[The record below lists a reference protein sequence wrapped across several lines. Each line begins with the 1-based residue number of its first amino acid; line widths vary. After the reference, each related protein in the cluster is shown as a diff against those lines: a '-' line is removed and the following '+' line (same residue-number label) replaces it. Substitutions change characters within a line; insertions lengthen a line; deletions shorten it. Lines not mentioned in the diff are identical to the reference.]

1 MRQIAYRYWNPDEH
15 GVAPHRHGFNH
26 GPTLADACVAQDD
39 PEHQGHANAVRIHQ
53 SDCRAQ
59 QRKVILDWVR
69 GQVGDDGVGERG
81 RDEQGEDERG
91 ERPERPVEVG
101 RGREVGGRVCGR
113 EGVERVDAAKEY
125 LVTQSD
131 AVEIQ
136 FSEITQGR
144 REGDLLGERTDGF
157 GVNVE
162 MVLIVVYVPE
172 GRVASVRDVAC
183 STAFNIRV
191 CLLSTQKGDCTSSL
205 ALSRRRATDVACR
218 RWLAEC

>member
-1 MRQIAYRYWNPDEH
+1 MSLRSRVRQIAYRYWNPDEH

-125 LVTQSD
+125 LVTQWKFNSLKSPR
-131 AVEIQ
+131 V
-136 FSEITQGR
+136 
-144 REGDLLGERTDGF
+144 GERVIDWERGLT
-157 GVNVE
+157 
-162 MVLIVVYVPE
+162 VLV
-172 GRVASVRDVAC
+172 
-183 STAFNIRV
+183 STSKW
-191 CLLSTQKGDCTSSL
+191 C
-205 ALSRRRATDVACR
+205 
-218 RWLAEC
+218 

>member
-1 MRQIAYRYWNPDEH
+1 MSLRSRVRQIAYRYWNPDEH

-125 LVTQSD
+125 LVTQWKFNSQKSSRVGERVID
-131 AVEIQ
+131 W
-136 FSEITQGR
+136 
-144 REGDLLGERTDGF
+144 ERTDGF

-172 GRVASVRDVAC
+172 GRVAGVRDVAC
-183 STAFNIRV
+183 STAFN
-191 CLLSTQKGDCTSSL
+191 
-205 ALSRRRATDVACR
+205 RRMFI
-218 RWLAEC
+218 